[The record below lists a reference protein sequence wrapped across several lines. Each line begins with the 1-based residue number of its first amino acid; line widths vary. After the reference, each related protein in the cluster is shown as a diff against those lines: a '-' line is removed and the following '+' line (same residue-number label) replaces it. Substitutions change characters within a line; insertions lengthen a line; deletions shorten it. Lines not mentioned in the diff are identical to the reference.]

1 MNIAIIG
8 CGRVA
13 RKHAWTISQIQEAEI
28 VAVCDVITAKARE
41 FAALHGVS
49 MFTTDYRK
57 LLDIPA
63 LDLFSICTPSGLHYE
78 MADACINAGKHV
90 LVEKPL
96 TLRPGHAYNLFRKD
110 QKTDTVLGV
119 VLQNRF
125 NSPMQDL
132 KRLVG
137 EMGKPLLINASCR
150 WYRPQSYYEDGWH
163 DDFEMAGGVL
173 LNQAMHHI
181 DALQWLMGDVRSVFA
196 YSGTLGH
203 VIKSPDAVIAAVRFK
218 NGALGTLEASTIT
231 WPQNIESSV
240 TIFSERGSM
249 KVGGTALNR
258 VEFQVVGDE
267 PVWRSRHPDPDD
279 IYGEGHLAQYKE
291 VIDAIREGRRPT
303 TNAYEGLKSVRI
315 ADAMYRSANTGKEI
329 KL

>member
-1 MNIAIIG
+1 MNIAVIG

-13 RKHAWTISQIQEAEI
+13 RKHAWAISRIPEAQII
-28 VAVCDVITAKARE
+28 AVCDVVSEKARE
-41 FAALHGVS
+41 FAALHGYS
-49 MFTTDYRK
+49 RFTTDYRK

-78 MADACINAGKHV
+78 MAEACMNAGKHV

-96 TLRPGHAYNLFRKD
+96 TLKPGHAFNLFRKS
-110 QKTDTVLGV
+110 QKADTVLGV

-125 NSPMQDL
+125 NPPMQEL

-150 WYRPQSYYEDGWH
+150 WYRPQSYYEDSWH

-181 DALQWLMGDVRSVFA
+181 DALQWLMGDVKSVFA
-196 YSGTLGH
+196 YAGTLGH
-203 VIKSPDAVIAAVRFK
+203 EIESPDSVVAMILFK
-218 NGALGTLEASTIT
+218 NGAFGTLEASTIT

-240 TIFSERGSM
+240 TVFSERGSV

-258 VEFQVVGDE
+258 MEFKAVGDA
-267 PVWRSRHPDPDD
+267 PLWRSHHPDPQDV
-279 IYGEGHLAQYKE
+279 YGEGHLAQYEE
-291 VIDAIREGRRPT
+291 VIDAILEGRQPT

-315 ADAMYRSANTGKEI
+315 ADAMYQSAKTGKEI

>member
-1 MNIAIIG
+1 MNIAIVG

-13 RKHAWTISQIQEAEI
+13 RKHAWAISWIPEAQII
-28 VAVCDVITAKARE
+28 AVCDVVSEKARE
-41 FAALHGVS
+41 FAASHGHS
-49 MFTTDYRK
+49 MFTTDYCK

-78 MADACINAGKHV
+78 MADACMDAGKHV

-96 TLRPGHAYNLFRKD
+96 TLKPDHAFNLFRKS
-110 QKTDTVLGV
+110 QKADTILGV

-125 NSPMQDL
+125 NPPMQEL
-132 KRLVG
+132 KQLVG

-150 WYRPQSYYEDGWH
+150 WYRPQSYYEDSWH

-181 DALQWLMGDVRSVFA
+181 DALQWLMGDVKSVFA
-196 YSGTLGH
+196 YAGTLGH
-203 VIKSPDAVIAAVRFK
+203 EIESPDTVVAMILFK
-218 NGALGTLEASTIT
+218 NGAFGTLEASTIT

-240 TIFSERGSM
+240 TVFSERGSV

-258 VEFQVVGDE
+258 IEFKAVGDA
-267 PVWRSRHPDPDD
+267 PVWRSLHPDPQDV
-279 IYGEGHLAQYKE
+279 YGEGHLAQYKE
-291 VIDAIREGRRPT
+291 IINAILERRQPT
-303 TNAYEGLKSVRI
+303 TNAHEGLKSVRI
-315 ADAMYRSANTGKEI
+315 ADAMYRSAKTGKEI